1 LAGARFPPYRIRPAG
16 HHLNA
21 MGTRGD
27 RSQFRSNTAV
37 YLGRDVPR
45 PEGIPGDLVMRYGG
59 LAVADQEG
67 GAKGLD
73 RE

>member
-1 LAGARFPPYRIRPAG
+1 
-16 HHLNA
+16 

-45 PEGIPGDLVMRYGG
+45 PEGIPGDFVMRYGG